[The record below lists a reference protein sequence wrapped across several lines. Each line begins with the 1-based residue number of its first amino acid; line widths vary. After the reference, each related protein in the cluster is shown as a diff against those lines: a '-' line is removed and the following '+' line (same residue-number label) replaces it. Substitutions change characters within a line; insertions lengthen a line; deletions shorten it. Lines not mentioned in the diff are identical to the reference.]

1 MTNITQEQFYQLLG
15 LVYAS
20 IEQQR
25 KQMLLHQAYCEITK
39 VEDDGRF
46 WDWSPGNEI
55 GLEADMKK
63 KLKFD
68 GIEIEKPSK
77 KQKV

>member
-1 MTNITQEQFYQLLG
+1 
-15 LVYAS
+15 
-20 IEQQR
+20 
-25 KQMLLHQAYCEITK
+25 

-77 KQKV
+77 KPQV